1 MPYIDAT
8 ASQYANPLDAS
19 DVLGWEQYQGCRV
32 PPESQLM
39 GERKGPSP
47 SPLERQVGG
56 DHYKDLKIQP
66 AEFLRQLNVPHLEG
80 EAIYRIL
87 RHKQKGGKEDI
98 DKAIHTLQIIRE
110 LDYGA
115 K

>member
-1 MPYIDAT
+1 MLEPWEKVTVGDGIKAMYEDR
-8 ASQYANPLDAS
+8 AS
-19 DVLGWEQYQGCRV
+19 EI
-32 PPESQLM
+32 
-39 GERKGPSP
+39 P
-47 SPLERQVGG
+47 SPLARQVGG

-110 LDYGA
+110 LDYG
-115 K
+115 KQ

>member
-1 MPYIDAT
+1 
-8 ASQYANPLDAS
+8 
-19 DVLGWEQYQGCRV
+19 
-32 PPESQLM
+32 M